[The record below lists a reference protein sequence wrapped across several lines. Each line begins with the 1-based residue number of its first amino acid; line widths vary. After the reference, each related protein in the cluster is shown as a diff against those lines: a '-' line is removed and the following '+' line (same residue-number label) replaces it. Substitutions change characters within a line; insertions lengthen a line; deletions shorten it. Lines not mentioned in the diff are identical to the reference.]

1 MANTSFSLELDQTWQ
16 KQKAPRLRLIY
27 VCWLWQWKTSKK
39 LLSWCVLSTLA
50 IFISNESFRSIYLLF
65 SLALICSVPLQEIQ
79 KESKTYWL
87 QKWLKNYWWRIAG
100 GQDFRWIFII
110 YLWPWWQRKATRL
123 VFYQGGCGSWIIC
136 NEATAQQPIREIKK
150 SKHVNWKSGMPY
162 RALSKHLYENTI
174 NTLRSLFRYWIV
186 LHSALTNVWE
196 QSRIARVGGV
206 LFVFVGRTNIFLY
219 SFHFSPQSKVDVYSV
234 NENSAW

>member
-1 MANTSFSLELDQTWQ
+1 ML
-16 KQKAPRLRLIY
+16 
-27 VCWLWQWKTSKK
+27 
-39 LLSWCVLSTLA
+39 TLA
-50 IFISNESFRSIYLLF
+50 MKDQQKVAKLVRTIDSSHYPIWNESFRSIYLLF

-162 RALSKHLYENTI
+162 RVLSKHLYENTI

-219 SFHFSPQSKVDVYSV
+219 SFHFSPRSKVDVYSV